1 MKPKSKKN
9 NIGQFKTLTM
19 TMSPQQNYF
28 DDPSFLSSVFPL
40 HSSSSALLVM
50 MVMSEQLNNAYL
62 QHLPLFGKQTLIFE
76 ASAT

>member
-1 MKPKSKKN
+1 
-9 NIGQFKTLTM
+9 M
-19 TMSPQQNYF
+19 TMSPQHNYF

-50 MVMSEQLNNAYL
+50 MLMSEQLNNAISCVYL